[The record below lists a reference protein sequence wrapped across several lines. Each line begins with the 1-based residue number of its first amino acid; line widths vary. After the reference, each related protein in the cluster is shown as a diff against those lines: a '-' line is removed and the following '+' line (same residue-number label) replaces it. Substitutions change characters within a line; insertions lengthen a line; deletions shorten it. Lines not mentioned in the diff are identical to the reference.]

1 MDEERRAMARMKLN
15 NMPCY
20 VHGRVGCP
28 CSAMAY
34 ETNVSEG
41 LDSLACFLGV
51 DDDDEEEE
59 EEEEEDARQHN
70 VSVDFNNYSTPN
82 IRPQSSS
89 NLESPGGL
97 SLPGVV

>member
-59 EEEEEDARQHN
+59 EEEEDP
-70 VSVDFNNYSTPN
+70 Y
-82 IRPQSSS
+82 
-89 NLESPGGL
+89 
-97 SLPGVV
+97 

>member
-51 DDDDEEEE
+51 DDEEA
-59 EEEEEDARQHN
+59 EEEEDARQH
-70 VSVDFNNYSTPN
+70 VSMDFNNYSTPN